1 MAGHSK
7 FKNIMHRKGA
17 QDAKRAKIFTRLGKE
32 LSVAVK
38 QGVDPEANPR
48 LRAAI
53 AACKAANMPKDN
65 IEKVLKKAEMGDLS
79 DYSEIRYEGFG
90 PDGVAI
96 IVEALTD
103 NKNRTASEVRTVFN
117 KFNGNLG
124 ENGCVSYLFDR
135 IGSIIYPSNSNDFE
149 KFLDFSIETDTKD
162 IIESGEFYEIITNL
176 ESFNDIRE
184 KFSSKFGDPDE
195 ANIIWKSK
203 EHVDLNE
210 NSIQT
215 IFKLINGLDD
225 CEDVQNV
232 FYNFDFDDK
241 SLQLLEEWFF

>member
-124 ENGCVSYLFDR
+124 KTVAYH
-135 IGSIIYPSNSNDFE
+135 I
-149 KFLDFSIETDTKD
+149 FLIE
-162 IIESGEFYEIITNL
+162 L
-176 ESFNDIRE
+176 
-184 KFSSKFGDPDE
+184 
-195 ANIIWKSK
+195 
-203 EHVDLNE
+203 
-210 NSIQT
+210 
-215 IFKLINGLDD
+215 
-225 CEDVQNV
+225 VQ
-232 FYNFDFDDK
+232 
-241 SLQLLEEWFF
+241 

>member
-17 QDAKRAKIFTRLGKE
+17 QDTKRAKIFTRLGKE

-38 QGVDPEANPR
+38 QGVDPDGNPR

-53 AACKAANMPKDN
+53 SACRAANMPKDN
-65 IEKVLKKAEMGDLS
+65 IEKVLKKAEAGDIN
-79 DYSEIRYEGFG
+79 DFSEIRYEGFG
-90 PDGVAI
+90 PDGAAI

-103 NKNRTASEVRTVFN
+103 NKNRTASEVRTLFN

-124 ENGCVSYLFDR
+124 ENGSVSYLFER
-135 IGSIIYPSNSNDFE
+135 IGFILYLPSSGDLDDFIEFAIENDTR
-149 KFLDFSIETDTKD
+149 DFIDNDQS
-162 IIESGEFYEIITNL
+162 YEIITSL
-176 ESFNDIRE
+176 ESFNEIRE
-184 KFSSKFGDPDE
+184 KFLEKFGDPYE
-195 ANIIWKSK
+195 ANIIWKSINLVK
-203 EHVDLNE
+203 ISE

-215 IFKLINGLDD
+215 VLKLINGLDD

-232 FYNFDFDDK
+232 FYNFEFDEKDL
-241 SLQLLEEWFF
+241 SLIE

>member
-103 NKNRTASEVRTVFN
+103 NKNRTAS
-117 KFNGNLG
+117 NL
-124 ENGCVSYLFDR
+124 R
-135 IGSIIYPSNSNDFE
+135 
-149 KFLDFSIETDTKD
+149 
-162 IIESGEFYEIITNL
+162 
-176 ESFNDIRE
+176 
-184 KFSSKFGDPDE
+184 
-195 ANIIWKSK
+195 
-203 EHVDLNE
+203 
-210 NSIQT
+210 T
-215 IFKLINGLDD
+215 IFQKHGGGLGTQGSASHNFLQQGIIKISNLYLS
-225 CEDVQNV
+225 CFLSPLWGFPKATNV
-232 FYNFDFDDK
+232 PNNFWTK
-241 SLQLLEEWFF
+241 SVRYTLVLKTCL

>member
-117 KFNGNLG
+117 KFNGNL
-124 ENGCVSYLFDR
+124 NY
-135 IGSIIYPSNSNDFE
+135 
-149 KFLDFSIETDTKD
+149 K
-162 IIESGEFYEIITNL
+162 EII
-176 ESFNDIRE
+176 
-184 KFSSKFGDPDE
+184 KSSAFCSDKDQLIKE
-195 ANIIWKSK
+195 NQILNKNQIIG
-203 EHVDLNE
+203 
-210 NSIQT
+210 I
-215 IFKLINGLDD
+215 IPPIGGG
-225 CEDVQNV
+225 
-232 FYNFDFDDK
+232 
-241 SLQLLEEWFF
+241 

>member
-38 QGVDPEANPR
+38 QGADPDGNAR

-53 AACKAANMPKDN
+53 AACRAANMPKDN
-65 IEKVLKKAEMGDLS
+65 IDKVLKKAETGDLS

-90 PDGVAI
+90 PEGVSI

-124 ENGCVSYLFDR
+124 ENGCVSYLFDK
-135 IGSIIYPSNSNDFE
+135 IGSIIYPSSSGEIDNFIE
-149 KFLDFSIETDTKD
+149 FSIENDTKY
-162 IIESGEFYEIITNL
+162 IIENNEFYEIITKL
-176 ESFNDIRE
+176 ENFNEITENFTE
-184 KFSSKFGDPDE
+184 KFGHPE
-195 ANIIWKSK
+195 NANIIWKAK
-203 EHVDLNE
+203 DLVKVSE
-210 NSIQT
+210 NSILT
-215 IFKLINGLDD
+215 TYKLISGLDD

-232 FYNFDFDDK
+232 FYNFEFDEKD
-241 SLQLLEEWFF
+241 LELIEK

>member
-149 KFLDFSIETDTKD
+149 EFLDWFSTEEQCLNYLERIRWPDGFICPKCNGADFLKTKRNLFHCT
-162 IIESGEFYEIITNL
+162 SCNKQTSITAGTV
-176 ESFNDIRE
+176 F
-184 KFSSKFGDPDE
+184 
-195 ANIIWKSK
+195 
-203 EHVDLNE
+203 
-210 NSIQT
+210 
-215 IFKLINGLDD
+215 
-225 CEDVQNV
+225 EDSR
-232 FYNFDFDDK
+232 K
-241 SLQLLEEWFF
+241 SLRIWFHVAWVMMC

>member
-38 QGVDPEANPR
+38 QGADPDGNAR

-53 AACKAANMPKDN
+53 AACRAANMPKDN
-65 IEKVLKKAEMGDLS
+65 IDKVLKKAETGDLS

-90 PDGVAI
+90 PEGVSI

-124 ENGCVSYLFDR
+124 ENGCVSYLFDK
-135 IGSIIYPSNSNDFE
+135 IGSIIYPSSSGEIDNFIE
-149 KFLDFSIETDTKD
+149 FSIENDTND
-162 IIESGEFYEIITNL
+162 IIENADFYEIITKL
-176 ESFNDIRE
+176 ENFNEITENFTE
-184 KFSSKFGDPDE
+184 KFGHPES
-195 ANIIWKSK
+195 ANIIWKAK
-203 EHVDLNE
+203 DLVKVSE
-210 NSIQT
+210 NSILT
-215 IFKLINGLDD
+215 TYKLISGLDD

-232 FYNFDFDDK
+232 FYNFELDDK
-241 SLQLLEEWFF
+241 DLALIEQ

>member
-38 QGVDPEANPR
+38 QGIDPDGNPR

-53 AACKAANMPKDN
+53 AACRAANMPKDN
-65 IEKVLKKAEMGDLS
+65 IDKVLKKAESGDLS
-79 DYSEIRYEGFG
+79 DFSEIRYEGFG
-90 PDGVAI
+90 PEGVAI

-103 NKNRTASEVRTVFN
+103 NKNRTASEVRTIFN

-124 ENGCVSYLFDR
+124 ENGSVSYLFDKV
-135 IGSIIYPSNSNDFE
+135 GSIVYPSTAGDID
-149 KFLDFSIETDTKD
+149 KFIEFSIENDTKD
-162 IIESGEFYEIITNL
+162 IIENEDHYEIITNL
-176 ESFNDIRE
+176 ENFNETRE
-184 KFSSKFGDPDE
+184 SLILNFGDPE
-195 ANIIWKSK
+195 NAEIIWKSK
-203 EHVDLNE
+203 NLVQISESSVP
-210 NSIQT
+210 T
-215 IFKLINGLDD
+215 VFKLISGLDD

-232 FYNFDFDDK
+232 FYNFEMDDK
-241 SLQLLEEWFF
+241 DLNLIEQ

>member
-38 QGVDPEANPR
+38 QGADPDGNAR

-53 AACKAANMPKDN
+53 AACRAANMPKDN
-65 IEKVLKKAEMGDLS
+65 IDKVLKKAETGDLS
-79 DYSEIRYEGFG
+79 DYSERRYEGFG
-90 PDGVAI
+90 PEGVSI

-124 ENGCVSYLFDR
+124 ENGCVSYLFDK
-135 IGSIIYPSNSNDFE
+135 IGSIIYPSSSGKIDNFIE
-149 KFLDFSIETDTKD
+149 FSIE
-162 IIESGEFYEIITNL
+162 
-176 ESFNDIRE
+176 ND
-184 KFSSKFGDPDE
+184 
-195 ANIIWKSK
+195 
-203 EHVDLNE
+203 
-210 NSIQT
+210 
-215 IFKLINGLDD
+215 
-225 CEDVQNV
+225 
-232 FYNFDFDDK
+232 
-241 SLQLLEEWFF
+241 

>member
-1 MAGHSK
+1 
-7 FKNIMHRKGA
+7 
-17 QDAKRAKIFTRLGKE
+17 
-32 LSVAVK
+32 
-38 QGVDPEANPR
+38 
-48 LRAAI
+48 
-53 AACKAANMPKDN
+53 MPKDN

-162 IIESGEFYEIITNL
+162 IIEIDEFYEIITNL
-176 ESFNDIRE
+176 ENFNDIRE
-184 KFSSKFGDPDE
+184 KFSRKFGDPDE

-203 EHVDLNE
+203 EHLDLNE
-210 NSIQT
+210 NSIHT
-215 IFKLINGLDD
+215 IFKLINALDD

-232 FYNFDFDDK
+232 FYNLEFDEK
-241 SLQLLEEWFF
+241 SLQTIEE

>member
-103 NKNRTASEVRTVFN
+103 NKNRTASKIRTIFQ
-117 KFNGNLG
+117 KHGGSLG
-124 ENGCVSYLFDR
+124 TQ
-135 IGSIIYPSNSNDFE
+135 GSASHNFIQVGVIKIDKKEISEDKILE
-149 KFLDFSIETDTKD
+149 LA
-162 IIESGEFYEIITNL
+162 IESGAKECFSNDNYHEVHCEKNEIYNIKNKL
-176 ESFNDIRE
+176 ETKIKNFISTEIE
-184 KFSSKFGDPDE
+184 
-195 ANIIWKSK
+195 WKS
-203 EHVDLNE
+203 LNTKIVSKDKLE
-210 NSIQT
+210 T
-215 IFKLINGLDD
+215 ITSFLETLEDD
-225 CEDVQNV
+225 DDVQNV
-232 FYNFDFDDK
+232 YTN
-241 SLQLLEEWFF
+241 LQFENN

>member
-38 QGVDPEANPR
+38 QGTDPDGNAR

-53 AACKAANMPKDN
+53 AACRAANMPKDN
-65 IEKVLKKAEMGDLS
+65 IDKVLKKAETGDLS

-90 PDGVAI
+90 PEGVSI

-124 ENGCVSYLFDR
+124 ENGCVSYLFDK
-135 IGSIIYPSNSNDFE
+135 IGSIIYPSSSGDIDNFIE
-149 KFLDFSIETDTKD
+149 FSIENDTKD
-162 IIESGEFYEIITNL
+162 IIENDNFYFENEKLT
-176 ESFNDIRE
+176 SFFFKGSPRPP
-184 KFSSKFGDPDE
+184 SS
-195 ANIIWKSK
+195 
-203 EHVDLNE
+203 
-210 NSIQT
+210 
-215 IFKLINGLDD
+215 
-225 CEDVQNV
+225 
-232 FYNFDFDDK
+232 
-241 SLQLLEEWFF
+241 LLSQHHLYHH

>member
-79 DYSEIRYEGFG
+79 YFSEIRYEGFG

-117 KFNGNLG
+117 KFNGNL
-124 ENGCVSYLFDR
+124 NY
-135 IGSIIYPSNSNDFE
+135 
-149 KFLDFSIETDTKD
+149 K
-162 IIESGEFYEIITNL
+162 EII
-176 ESFNDIRE
+176 
-184 KFSSKFGDPDE
+184 KSSAFCSDKDQLIKE
-195 ANIIWKSK
+195 NQILNKNQIIG
-203 EHVDLNE
+203 
-210 NSIQT
+210 I
-215 IFKLINGLDD
+215 IPPIGGG
-225 CEDVQNV
+225 
-232 FYNFDFDDK
+232 
-241 SLQLLEEWFF
+241 